1 MSLFAAPNLLE
12 LVAMLKLCKSAGRAG
27 ALALLVLALGLAFG
41 CAPKERYD
49 YQAVVA
55 RAGAVRPPEKAAP
68 HRAEPDLAGP
78 LTLRRAIGIALKGNP
93 DRAAALARIRQSEAM
108 LDRAMAPFWPA
119 LSLNAAYQRG
129 DAPSGY
135 LFSAIDQR
143 SLSPTTWFNYPGTFQ
158 NYEMGL
164 SARWNLF
171 RGGGDVLAREMAR
184 TGLEMSRLNRASV
197 TNALLA
203 SVTKA
208 FYNCLAARRFEEIAE
223 QSRQTVAEELRVM
236 EVRRRAGGVLQSD
249 VLSLKVRLA
258 RAKEDKVR
266 AEKNL
271 ALARAALA
279 NLLGASVDAEPEPV
293 DGGKPKLELPPDYA
307 AGLDT
312 AVLLRPEL
320 AMARK
325 QVVRAAMGLDAA
337 RAEFWPRLD
346 AQGRVYLDAKTPSD
360 FETDKANW
368 TAGLMLNWD
377 VFTGLS
383 TVAGQRAAH
392 ARLRE
397 MLATDRKALLGVQL
411 EVKSAYLDLNEA
423 RARVEV
429 TAASVAQAALSLRLV
444 RRQYLGGSATVT
456 RYLQAE
462 LDLSRAR
469 TRAVAARFD
478 VEKAKADVARALGLW
493 ARHAQ
498 KEEGER

>member
-1 MSLFAAPNLLE
+1 MSLRSQHIPLLAG
-12 LVAMLKLCKSAGRAG
+12 VIVPLCL
-27 ALALLVLALGLAFG
+27 LALTAG
-41 CAPKERYD
+41 CAPQRSYT
-49 YQAVVA
+49 YQAALA
-55 RAGAVRPPEKAAP
+55 RAGAPPAEKAPAKE
-68 HRAEPDLAGP
+68 AEPDLAGP
-78 LTLRRAIGIALKGNP
+78 LNLRRAIGIALKGNP
-93 DRAAALARIRQSEAM
+93 DRTAALARIRQSEAM
-108 LDRAMAPFWPA
+108 VDRAMAPFWPA
-119 LSLNAAYQRG
+119 LSVDAAYQRG

-164 SARWNLF
+164 KLRWNLF
-171 RGGGDVLAREMAR
+171 RGGADLLARDMAR
-184 TGLEMSRLNRASV
+184 TGLEMSRLDQKSV

-208 FYNCLAARRFEEIAE
+208 FYNCLAAARFSEIAE
-223 QSRQTVAEELRVM
+223 ESRQTVAEELRVM
-236 EVRRRAGGVLQSD
+236 EVRHRAGGVLRSD

-258 RAKEDKVR
+258 QAREDKVR

-271 ALARAALA
+271 SLARAALA
-279 NLLGASVDAEPEPV
+279 NLLGASVDADPQPV
-293 DGGKPKLELPPDYA
+293 DGGGPKLDLPPSYA

-325 QVVRAAMGLDAA
+325 RLVRASMGLDQA

-360 FETDKANW
+360 FSTDKANW
-368 TAGLMLNWD
+368 TAGLVLNWD
-377 VFTGLS
+377 LFTGLS
-383 TVAGQRAAH
+383 TVYQTHAAQ

-397 MLATDRKALLGVQL
+397 MLAADRKAMLGVQL
-411 EVKSAYLDLNEA
+411 EVKNAYLDLNEA

-462 LDLSRAR
+462 LALSRAR

-498 KEEGER
+498 REEGKR